1 MSSLPC
7 CTAGSVNY
15 RGKTAPARSTW
26 RPRGSPLHFS
36 CVNVVATLAVAMII
50 HRPCPY
56 DFLAMTSSHS
66 GAPGQFFFSTTSD
79 GKPAEK
85 GKYLYTVYSEVGHV
99 YASFISLRLHFHY
112 SLTAQFI
119 LSGEFGWKGKY
130 IVVPSSEKVRK
141 EP

>member
-1 MSSLPC
+1 MSCGAAAACTDVLPLLFELPC
-7 CTAGSVNY
+7 A
-15 RGKTAPARSTW
+15 
-26 RPRGSPLHFS
+26 
-36 CVNVVATLAVAMII
+36 
-50 HRPCPY
+50 
-56 DFLAMTSSHS
+56 D
-66 GAPGQFFFSTTSD
+66 
-79 GKPAEK
+79 K